1 MWIDLSAYVND
12 AEEMKRLME
21 DECGIAVDYGEWFGG
36 NEYAGCIRVNLA
48 TRRENIEE
56 AAEHMIRAIKK

>member
-1 MWIDLSAYVND
+1 
-12 AEEMKRLME
+12 MKRLME

-56 AAEHMIRAIKK
+56 AAERIIRTIKK